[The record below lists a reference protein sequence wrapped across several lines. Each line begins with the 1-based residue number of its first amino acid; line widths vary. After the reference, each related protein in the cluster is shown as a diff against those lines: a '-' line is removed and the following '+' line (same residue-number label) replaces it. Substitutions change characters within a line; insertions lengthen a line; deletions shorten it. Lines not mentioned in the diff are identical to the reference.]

1 MKFGF
6 IDFLT
11 IVGSLGIFLFG
22 MKMMSEALQKLAG
35 NRMRTILSAITSN
48 RFIGILTGV
57 FITAIIQSSSATT
70 VMVVSFVNAGLLSLS
85 QAFGVIMGANI
96 GTTITAWIVSLFG
109 FKVDIST
116 LAIPIIAFSVPLL
129 FSKHN
134 SRRYLGELI
143 MGFSLLFFGIGLL
156 KESVPDIS
164 QHPEA
169 LEFLRSYTDMGFG
182 SVLLFVLVGTLL
194 TIIVQSSSATMAITL
209 IMCGQGWIDYQTA
222 AAMVLGENIGTT
234 ITANIAAWSG
244 NIAAKRAAL
253 SHTMFNLIGVC
264 WMLVV
269 FYPFTEFVQHLV
281 TKIGPSNP
289 AEISAFS
296 LSLFHTI
303 FNVCNTCILV
313 WFSNYIVKFVEKITA
328 KKAVPEGES
337 KDEIFHLQYIST
349 GLLSTSELSILQ
361 ASKEIEVYGKRT
373 QRMFNQVRDL
383 LCEDETIEFTKRFS
397 RIEKYES
404 ISDRMEIEIANY
416 LTSLASGRL
425 SMESKKQVQIKLRII
440 SEIESIGDSCYN
452 IARILQRKREQE
464 VDFSKH
470 INEQLQSMF
479 ELVDRAMSQMI
490 VCLNEDNFQ
499 LSELHKSQNFE
510 NEINNLRNQLKK
522 QNVEDV
528 KDGKYPYGM
537 STLYM
542 DTIVECEKIGDYI
555 INVVEAVADFKKE
568 K

>member
-1 MKFGF
+1 MKWGF
-6 IDFLT
+6 VDFLT
-11 IVGSLGIFLFG
+11 LVGSLGIFLFG
-22 MKMMSEALQKLAG
+22 MKMMSEALQKAAG
-35 NRMRTILSAITSN
+35 NRLRTILAAMTSN
-48 RFIGILTGV
+48 RFVGIFTG
-57 FITAIIQSSSATT
+57 FLITAIIQSSSATT

-85 QAFGVIMGANI
+85 QAFGVIMGANV

-134 SRRYLGELI
+134 SRRYIGEII
-143 MGFSLLFFGIGLL
+143 MGFSLLFLGIGLL

-164 QHPEA
+164 QHPEI
-169 LEFLRSYTDMGFG
+169 LEFLRGYTSMGFA
-182 SVLLFVLVGTLL
+182 SVLLFLLVGTLL

-209 IMCGQGWIDYQTA
+209 IMCSQGWIDFQMA

-234 ITANIAAWSG
+234 ITANLAAWSG
-244 NIAAKRAAL
+244 NIAAKRAAF
-253 SHTMFNLIGVC
+253 SHLLFNLFGVL

-269 FYPFTEFVQHLV
+269 FYPFTNFILSLV
-281 TKIGPSNP
+281 EKIGPTNP
-289 AEISAFS
+289 SEVSAFS
-296 LSLFHTI
+296 LSLFHTM
-303 FNVCNTCILV
+303 FNICNICILV
-313 WFSNYIVKFVEKITA
+313 WFSNYIVKLIEKVIK
-328 KKAVPEGES
+328 KKAIPEDE

-349 GLLSTSELSILQ
+349 GLLSTSELSLLQ
-361 ASKEIEVYGKRT
+361 ASKEIAVYENRT
-373 QRMFNQVRDL
+373 HRMLDQVRDL
-383 LCEDETIEFTKRFS
+383 LCEDETIEFTKRYS
-397 RIEKYES
+397 RIEKYEN

-416 LTSLASGRL
+416 LTALASGRL
-425 SMESKKQVQIKLRII
+425 STEGKKQVQMKLRII

-464 VDFSKH
+464 VSFTKYIS
-470 INEQLQSMF
+470 EQLQSMF
-479 ELVDRAMSQMI
+479 ELVDRAMSQMA
-490 VCLNEDNFQ
+490 VCLNEEHVSS
-499 LSELHKSQNFE
+499 SEIHKSQNLE

-528 KDGKYPYGM
+528 KDGKYPYGV

-542 DTIVECEKIGDYI
+542 DIVVECEKIGDCI
-555 INVVEAVADFKKE
+555 INAVEAAADFKIE

>member
-22 MKMMSEALQKLAG
+22 MKMMSEALQKAAG
-35 NRMRTILSAITSN
+35 NRLRTILAAMTSN
-48 RFIGILTGV
+48 RFVGIFTG
-57 FITAIIQSSSATT
+57 FLITAIIQSSSATT

-85 QAFGVIMGANI
+85 QAFGVIMGANV

-134 SRRYLGELI
+134 SRRYIGEII
-143 MGFSLLFFGIGLL
+143 MGFSLLFLGIGLL

-164 QHPEA
+164 QHPEI
-169 LEFLRSYTDMGFG
+169 LEFLRGYTSMGFA
-182 SVLLFVLVGTLL
+182 SVLLFLLVGTLL

-209 IMCGQGWIDYQTA
+209 IMCSQGWIDFQMA

-234 ITANIAAWSG
+234 ITANLAAWSG
-244 NIAAKRAAL
+244 NIAAKRAAF
-253 SHTMFNLIGVC
+253 SHLLFNLFGVL

-269 FYPFTEFVQHLV
+269 FYPFTNFILSLV
-281 TKIGPSNP
+281 EKIGPTNP
-289 AEISAFS
+289 SEVSAFS
-296 LSLFHTI
+296 LSLFHTM
-303 FNVCNTCILV
+303 FNICNICILV
-313 WFSNYIVKFVEKITA
+313 WFSNYIVKLIEKVIK
-328 KKAVPEGES
+328 KKAIPEDE
-337 KDEIFHLQYIST
+337 KDEIFHLQHIST
-349 GLLSTSELSILQ
+349 GLLSTSELSLLQ
-361 ASKEIEVYGKRT
+361 ASKEIAVYENRT
-373 QRMFNQVRDL
+373 HRMLDQVRDL
-383 LCEDETIEFTKRFS
+383 LCEDETIEFTKRYS
-397 RIEKYES
+397 RIEKYEN

-416 LTSLASGRL
+416 LTALASGRL
-425 SMESKKQVQIKLRII
+425 STEGKKQVQIKLRII

-464 VDFSKH
+464 VSFTKYIS
-470 INEQLQSMF
+470 EQLQSMF
-479 ELVDRAMSQMI
+479 ELVDRAMSQMA
-490 VCLNEDNFQ
+490 VCLNEEHVTS
-499 LSELHKSQNFE
+499 SEIHKSQNLE
-510 NEINNLRNQLKK
+510 NEINNLRNQLKR

-528 KDGKYPYGM
+528 KDGKYPYGV

-542 DTIVECEKIGDYI
+542 DIVVECEKIGDCI
-555 INVVEAVADFKKE
+555 INAVEAAADFKKE